1 MKSSDAADAFKISIM
16 LLGPCEVDTTTA
28 AWKAAEREGWDMSL
42 VMDSLRKTVA
52 QRMHEHSMALAQAES
67 LQAAFDHKH
76 VAS

>member
-1 MKSSDAADAFKISIM
+1 MTPLDAIDSFKLSTA
-16 LLGPCEVDTTTA
+16 LLGPCQVDTATE

-67 LQAAFDHKH
+67 LQASFNHKH
-76 VAS
+76 VAP